1 MNIEEK
7 YEIWVHY
14 RTPEHGN
21 WTAIAPGWQ
30 CFERD
35 LSFEDMLSRKKN
47 REEGYERQTVYDLP
61 IKIVRVTRE
70 VIDVE

>member
-14 RTPEHGN
+14 RTPENGN
-21 WTAIAPGWQ
+21 WTMIKPGWW
-30 CFERD
+30 CFEKD
-35 LSFEDMLSRKKN
+35 LSYEDMLDRKTSR
-47 REEGYERQTVYDLP
+47 EAGYERQTVYDLP

-70 VIDVE
+70 VFDVE